1 LVIGVDVG
9 IELVSNISSSG
20 LTLEEEESFLKTY
33 NAELASNRVLLCENE
48 IDKINRYI
56 DPEYPE
62 EWKPP
67 KLEENLRWW
76 QKLKFTIFKILKYSD
91 TECDVVF
98 KSPRL
103 VEKLGWW
110 KQMLEKAKAQNEVN
124 ADRLQRENDAAKDNE
139 KTAKKLE
146 DAQPLLEKHS
156 HIGKGRRKHNSLLN
170 NLIDNFDKEFSK
182 NRKDVPT
189 ANALAKEMKKVLTNN
204 LETYSFV
211 IEAEDENDSI
221 KWKDDKGNI
230 HSSAWGDPMRCR
242 IYRIRKER
250 KNT

>member
-67 KLEENLRWW
+67 
-76 QKLKFTIFKILKYSD
+76 
-91 TECDVVF
+91 
-98 KSPRL
+98 RL

-146 DAQPLLEKHS
+146 DAIPILEKHS
-156 HIGKGRRKHNSLLN
+156 NIGKGPRKHNNLLN
-170 NLIDNFDKEFSK
+170 NFIDNFDKEFCK
-182 NRKDVPT
+182 NRKKKLS
-189 ANALAKEMKKVLTNN
+189 AEGLELKIKEVLTNN
-204 LETYSFV
+204 LEKYSFV
-211 IEAEDENDSI
+211 IEAEDVNDCI
-221 KWKDDKGNI
+221 KWSDDKGKI
-230 HSSAWGDPMRCR
+230 QSSPWGDAMRAR
-242 IYRIRKER
+242 IARIRKKR
-250 KNT
+250 NPH

>member
-1 LVIGVDVG
+1 MG

-20 LTLEEEESFLKTY
+20 LTFEEEESFLMKY
-33 NAELASNRVLLCENE
+33 NSELASNRVLLCENE

-76 QKLKFTIFKILKYSD
+76 QKLKNTIYKILRYSD
-91 TECDVVF
+91 PECDVVF
-98 KSPRL
+98 KPPRL
-103 VEKLGWW
+103 EQKLGWW
-110 KQMLEKAKAQNEVN
+110 KQMLENAQAQNEVN
-124 ADRLQRENDAAKDNE
+124 ADRLKRENENTKKNV
-139 KTAKKLE
+139 KTAKLLD
-146 DAQPLLEKHS
+146 DAQLPLAKHRN
-156 HIGKGRRKHNSLLN
+156 IGKGPRKHNITLN
-170 NLIDNFDKEFSK
+170 DYIDKFDREFSK
-182 NRKDVPT
+182 SRKVLPT
-189 ANALAKEMKKVLTNN
+189 ATALASEMKKVLTNN

-242 IYRIRKER
+242 INRIRKER

>member
-1 LVIGVDVG
+1 MG

-146 DAQPLLEKHS
+146 DAIPILEKHS
-156 HIGKGRRKHNSLLN
+156 NIGKGPRKHNNLLN
-170 NLIDNFDKEFSK
+170 NFIDNFDKEFCK
-182 NRKDVPT
+182 NRKKKLS
-189 ANALAKEMKKVLTNN
+189 AEGLELKIKEVLTNN
-204 LETYSFV
+204 IGKHSFV
-211 IEAEDENDSI
+211 IEAEDENDCI

-230 HSSAWGDPMRCR
+230 QTSAWGDPMRYR
-242 IYRIRKER
+242 IIRIRKGR
-250 KNT
+250 KE